1 MGPYFF
7 LLLWYYSSSKLHA
20 IGWRFMGHEKNVVI
34 TTTYESAH
42 YVGRVIKQN
51 FANNLIGYDK
61 I

>member
-1 MGPYFF
+1 
-7 LLLWYYSSSKLHA
+7 
-20 IGWRFMGHEKNVVI
+20 MGHEKNVVI